1 MVKYLMFTRR
11 PIDFEALYLLDG
23 GQAEMQTEITLRQ
36 VAASAAHFID
46 LRAAAGCQS
55 YPGPERASVGKRAG
69 KFQQNPVTRRP

>member
-23 GQAEMQTEITLRQ
+23 GQAEMQTEIILGQ

-46 LRAAAGCQS
+46 LRAAAGC
-55 YPGPERASVGKRAG
+55 
-69 KFQQNPVTRRP
+69 